1 MPPSVRDLPKVRPS
15 VDSRTGPAP
24 SVVEPSGRLA
34 RGGAF
39 LAGASVW
46 ILLFGL
52 RLRRVPVDWW
62 RWRDDAVITLSA
74 ALNLARFGSI
84 GPSPGGGRVEDFSS
98 PLQFLLASTVFSVRA
113 TSYQAFLDCSVA
125 IAVAVSGGLTASLLH
140 ATFERAP
147 KPPRHPLA
155 AAVVL
160 TALAASSILF
170 SWTATGWLVSG
181 MENSLILLLGATI
194 AYLAVRSS
202 TRTGSIVV
210 LAVALAAFGAT
221 RTEFPLFMGPL
232 LAAVGYRT
240 WQDTIPARR
249 RVALLVVVGAPV
261 TFWGV
266 LVLGGYA
273 YFGHLLPN
281 SAIVEGKSF
290 GPFDALLLGVLSVG
304 AVGFA
309 LVGVLGVLGPTVKR
323 WTWITVGLLSV
334 LAFAVLAVLSG
345 TATSP
350 TPNGY
355 RDLLVVPVLT
365 GSLAVAMVGLTRRSA
380 GAWTPD
386 LVFTGLVF
394 IPFAQFALMGSARLD
409 PYRILSLSVPFVSLW
424 VAATL
429 ARLMSVSRQREGVP
443 VRRNRS
449 AQALTVVGMCALVC
463 AGLAWAA
470 PGFKARNLCC
480 DVSAVDGGKVP
491 QILDTANSLQKAEL
505 GGRALPIVANPDLG
519 KISFAKEAVIEDLGW
534 LGDPLLARIQL
545 SRPDLV
551 DVYLNDI
558 ADPDVVATHASWSCI
573 YASWIRSPQFRSTYA
588 VVNSWPGDPAE
599 AACPLDGRSAIWR
612 RSGPAG
618 EYLLTRSISRSSR
631 PADVVAAAI
640 SSCRGASG
648 GVFRCEYVRRAVLRN
663 AQMLIDRGRLD
674 AVLAALR
681 ASPSAGVDVP
691 LISQEPGWDTA
702 AFAAFVRLAR

>member
-1 MPPSVRDLPKVRPS
+1 M
-15 VDSRTGPAP
+15 
-24 SVVEPSGRLA
+24 VEPSGRLA
-34 RGGAF
+34 RGCAF

-52 RLRRVPVDWW
+52 RLRRVPVSWW

-113 TSYQAFLDCSVA
+113 TSYQSFLDCSVA
-125 IAVAVSGGLTASLLH
+125 IALAVSGGFTASLLY

-147 KPPRHPLA
+147 KPPRHALTA
-155 AAVVL
+155 AIVL
-160 TALAASSILF
+160 TTLTASSILV

-194 AYLAVRSS
+194 AYLAVRGSS
-202 TRTGSIVV
+202 RTRYVV
-210 LAVALAAFGAT
+210 VFAVALAAFGAT

-232 LAAVGYRT
+232 LAAASYLT
-240 WQDTIPARR
+240 WQNTTPVRR
-249 RVALLVVVGAPV
+249 RGALLVVVGIPV

-266 LVLGGYA
+266 LVLAGYA

-281 SAIVEGKSF
+281 TAIVEGKSF
-290 GPFDALLLGVLSVG
+290 GPLDLLLLGVLSVG

-323 WTWITVGLLSV
+323 WTWISVGLLSV
-334 LAFAVLAVLSG
+334 LAFAVLAARSD
-345 TATSP
+345 APASP
-350 TPNGY
+350 TVDGY

-365 GSLAVAMVGLTRRSA
+365 GVLAFTMLRLTRHST
-380 GAWTPD
+380 GVWTPD
-386 LVFTGLVF
+386 LAFTGLVF
-394 IPFAQFALMGSARLD
+394 IPFAQFALMGHARLD
-409 PYRILSLSVPFVSLW
+409 PYRILSLSVPFVSMW

-429 ARLMSVSRQREGVP
+429 ARLMSVSRQRDGVP
-443 VRRNRS
+443 ERWSRS
-449 AQALTVVGMCALVC
+449 AQARTTVGIGVLVC
-463 AGLAWAA
+463 VGLAWAGTGY
-470 PGFKARNLCC
+470 PARTLCC
-480 DVSAVDGGKVP
+480 DISPVDGGRET
-491 QILDTANSLQKAEL
+491 QILDAANSLQKTEL

-519 KISFAKEAVIEDLGW
+519 KISYAKEAIIEDLGW

-545 SRPDLV
+545 SRPDLI

-573 YASWIRSPQFRSTYA
+573 YASWIRSPQFRATYA
-588 VVNSWPGDPAE
+588 VVDSWEGDSIE
-599 AACPLDGRSAIWR
+599 AACPLDGRSTIWQ
-612 RSGPAG
+612 RSSPAG
-618 EYLLTRSISRSSR
+618 EYRLTRSISESSR
-631 PADVVAAAI
+631 PAAVVAAAI
-640 SSCRGASG
+640 SSCRRASG

-663 AQMLIDRGRLD
+663 AQLLIDRDRLD
-674 AVLAALR
+674 PVLTALR
-681 ASPSAGVDVP
+681 ASPSADVDVP

-702 AFAAFVRLAR
+702 AFAAFVRLAQ